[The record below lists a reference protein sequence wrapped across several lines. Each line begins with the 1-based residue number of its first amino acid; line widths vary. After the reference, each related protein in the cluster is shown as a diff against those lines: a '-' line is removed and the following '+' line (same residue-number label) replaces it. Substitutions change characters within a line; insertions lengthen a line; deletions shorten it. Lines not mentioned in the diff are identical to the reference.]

1 MPTSSIKF
9 FSRTLAALLAIWLL
23 PLGAQA
29 SVDDFYFDSF
39 DAKFEISSDKDGVA
53 TLEVKETLVAVFPE
67 YDQNRGLIRYLPSWY
82 NRMPLE
88 TEILSLTDGAGNERP
103 LETFSESG
111 YLAVDSVVPKGEFLY
126 GAQTFVLSYRQKN
139 VIGDFTDST
148 GFQEFYWDINGSG
161 WSQDFETVR
170 AQIQVDDQAS
180 AGLVREESAC
190 YFGFEGETNRCKL
203 TFTDAGD
210 SVLVLV
216 EQQNLSAYQTVTV
229 SLAFEPGT
237 FLILTRDPAD
247 YPLNWLL
254 IPLFAGLLASA
265 AFALRYNLRVLAG
278 AKGRKSIVAEYLPPE
293 GITLEMAAQLLG
305 AGGALPVAKLLEL
318 AVAGKI
324 HLKEIRKSRWSVT
337 RSDVQLS
344 DDDVVALKAL
354 FGQLPE
360 IGVELQLPKRN
371 NSLSAQLVKY
381 GKQLKVSFQ
390 ETFTVKV
397 ALAPRLLFVISSL
410 VLSASGLTLAIIS
423 LSNRYGNWMV
433 VTALV
438 GFAVLGPVG
447 ALLMSRTPLNALG
460 AETRDHLKGLK
471 IYMKLAER
479 DRLAYLQSPSGAL
492 RVGEDDYL
500 KLHERLLPWA
510 ILLGLGK
517 AWTKE
522 LSEQYGDDQP
532 FWITSTNSSQFA
544 GTMKSLSSGTTA
556 SFGSSTSGGA
566 GGGGGGGGGGGR

>member
-1 MPTSSIKF
+1 
-9 FSRTLAALLAIWLL
+9 
-23 PLGAQA
+23 
-29 SVDDFYFDSF
+29 
-39 DAKFEISSDKDGVA
+39 
-53 TLEVKETLVAVFPE
+53 
-67 YDQNRGLIRYLPSWY
+67 
-82 NRMPLE
+82 
-88 TEILSLTDGAGNERP
+88 
-103 LETFSESG
+103 
-111 YLAVDSVVPKGEFLY
+111 
-126 GAQTFVLSYRQKN
+126 
-139 VIGDFTDST
+139 
-148 GFQEFYWDINGSG
+148 
-161 WSQDFETVR
+161 
-170 AQIQVDDQAS
+170 
-180 AGLVREESAC
+180 
-190 YFGFEGETNRCKL
+190 
-203 TFTDAGD
+203 
-210 SVLVLV
+210 
-216 EQQNLSAYQTVTV
+216 VTV

-360 IGVELQLPKRN
+360 IGVELQLPKSN
-371 NSLSAQLVKY
+371 KSLSARLVKY

-390 ETFTVKV
+390 DTFTMKV

-433 VTALV
+433 DTALT
-438 GFAVLGPVG
+438 GFPVLGTVG
-447 ALLMSRTPLNALG
+447 ALLISRTPFNALG

-471 IYMKLAER
+471 IYIKLAER